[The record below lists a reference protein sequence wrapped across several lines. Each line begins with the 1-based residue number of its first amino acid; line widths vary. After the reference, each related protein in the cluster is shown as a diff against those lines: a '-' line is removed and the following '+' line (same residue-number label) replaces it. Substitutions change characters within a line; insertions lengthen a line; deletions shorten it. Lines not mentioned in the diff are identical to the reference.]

1 MTYIIYLEG
10 KIMKIEVIDAIN
22 YKNGKAAEAKENVV
36 KDETITLTINGEIS
50 RSLSAIEDSLEEF
63 AVGYL
68 FNENMV
74 NSMDAIKKIE
84 VDGVQ
89 INAEIDDTLLKTNE
103 TVLCSDSAGGWR
115 SKIKTVNPVESDFQ
129 VEVGE
134 LIERIEELKDNAEIW
149 QATGGTHVAGIVY
162 KDQFIV
168 KEDVSRHV
176 AVDKVIGY
184 GLLHDFDLS
193 HSYVIYSGRM
203 PADMVI
209 KMTRAGVPILTSN
222 AAPANSGYNIA
233 KKGNI
238 TLVGFLRGK
247 RCNIYNNQ
255 NRVIF

>member
-1 MTYIIYLEG
+1 
-10 KIMKIEVIDAIN
+10 MKIEEIDAIN
-22 YKNGKAAEAKENVV
+22 YKNGKATEAKEKVV

-74 NSMDAIKKIE
+74 NSMDSIKKIE
-84 VDGVQ
+84 VDGVM
-89 INAEIDDTLLKTNE
+89 INAEIDDTLLRTNE

-129 VEVGE
+129 VSASE
-134 LIERIEELKDNAEIW
+134 LISRIEELKDNAAIW

-209 KMTRAGVPILTSN
+209 KMTRAGVPILASN

-238 TLVGFLRGK
+238 TLVGFLRGQ
-247 RCNIYNNQ
+247 RCNVYNNQ

>member
-1 MTYIIYLEG
+1 
-10 KIMKIEVIDAIN
+10 MKIEEIDAIH
-22 YKNGKAAEAKENVV
+22 YKNGNVTDAKEKVV
-36 KDETITLTINGEIS
+36 KDETITLTINGDIS

-63 AVGYL
+63 TVGYL

-74 NSMDAIKKIE
+74 NSMEAIKEIKVE
-84 VDGVQ
+84 GTQ
-89 INAEIDDTLLKTNE
+89 IYAEIDDTLLKTNE

-115 SKIKTVNPVESDFQ
+115 TKIKAVNPIESDFQ
-129 VEVGE
+129 VKAEE
-134 LIERIEELKDNAEIW
+134 LISRIEELKDNAEIW

-193 HSYVIYSGRM
+193 NSYVIYSGRM

-209 KMTRAGVPILTSN
+209 KMTRAGVPILASN

-238 TLVGFLRGK
+238 TLVGFLRGQ

>member
-1 MTYIIYLEG
+1 
-10 KIMKIEVIDAIN
+10 MKIEEIDAIN
-22 YKNGKAAEAKENVV
+22 YKNGKAKDVKEKVV
-36 KDETITLTINGEIS
+36 KDETITLTINGDIS
-50 RSLSAIEDSLEEF
+50 RSLSAIEDSLKEF

-74 NSMDAIKKIE
+74 NSMEAIKKIN
-84 VDGVQ
+84 VDGTQ
-89 INAEIDDTLLKTNE
+89 IHAEIDDTLLKTNE

-129 VEVGE
+129 VEASE
-134 LIERIEELKDNAEIW
+134 LISRIEELKDNAEIW

-162 KDQFIV
+162 DSEFIV

-193 HSYVIYSGRM
+193 NSYVIYSGRM

-209 KMTRAGVPILTSN
+209 KMTRAGVPILASN
-222 AAPANSGYNIA
+222 AAPANSGYNLA

-238 TLVGFLRGK
+238 TLVGFLRGQ
-247 RCNIYNNQ
+247 RCNVYNNQ
-255 NRVIF
+255 NRIIF

>member
-1 MTYIIYLEG
+1 
-10 KIMKIEVIDAIN
+10 MKIEEIDAIN
-22 YKNGKAAEAKENVV
+22 YKNGIATDAKEKVV
-36 KDETITLTINGEIS
+36 NDETITLTINGDIS

-74 NSMDAIKKIE
+74 NSMDAIKEIKVE
-84 VDGVQ
+84 GTQ

-115 SKIKTVNPVESDFQ
+115 SKIKNVTPVESDFQ
-129 VEVGE
+129 VKAEE
-134 LIERIEELKDNAEIW
+134 LISRIEELKDNAEIW

-162 KDQFIV
+162 KNQFVV

-193 HSYVIYSGRM
+193 QSYVIYSGRM

-209 KMTRAGVPILTSN
+209 KMTRAGVPILASN
-222 AAPANSGYNIA
+222 AAPASSGYNIA

-238 TLVGFLRGK
+238 TLVGFLRGQ

>member
-1 MTYIIYLEG
+1 
-10 KIMKIEVIDAIN
+10 MKVEKIDAIK
-22 YKNGKAAEAKENVV
+22 YKNGKTENVEEKV
-36 KDETITLTINGEIS
+36 VLDETVTLTINNDIS

-74 NSMDAIKKIE
+74 KSMDDIKKIE
-84 VDGVQ
+84 VDGNQ
-89 INAEIDDTLLKTNE
+89 IKAEIDDTLLKTNE

-115 SKIKTVNPVESDFQ
+115 SKIKHVNPVESDFQ
-129 VEVGE
+129 VHVSE
-134 LIERIEELKDNAEIW
+134 LIDRIEELKNNAEIW
-149 QATGGTHVAGIVY
+149 QATGGTHVAGIVFE
-162 KDQFIV
+162 DQFIV

-184 GLLHDFDLS
+184 GILHGFDLS
-193 HSYVIYSGRM
+193 KCYVIYSGRM

-209 KMTRAGVPILTSN
+209 KMTRAGVPILASN

-238 TLVGFLRGK
+238 ALVGFLRGQ

-255 NRVIF
+255 NRVIFD